1 MIYVL
6 DRFTDTD
13 GVLIQNHTPDID
25 VEGGGWSVIHGVSLE
40 ILSNQLFVPGATDYS
55 AAIDPGIA
63 DSYIITGKV
72 ITTDAINGFY
82 ARILFRTIDINNW
95 LAFQIEGIIPG
106 VGAREIT
113 QRIAGVTT
121 NLASSSPAP
130 TGVGTYEF
138 KITVDG
144 TLITCEDVT
153 NSIVLTATTSQFQT
167 EQLCGLGNHDGAP
180 SLSFDDFRIESLPE
194 TPTAPTEVSDCDESV
209 WTG

>member
-13 GVLIQNHTPDID
+13 AVLIQNHTPDID
-25 VEGGGWSVIHGVSLE
+25 VEGGGWSVISGLGLE
-40 ILSNQLFVPGATDYS
+40 ILSNRLFIPSLTDAS
-55 AAIDPGIA
+55 AVIDPGIA

-72 ITTDAINGFY
+72 IAAQAAGFY

-95 LAFQIEGIIPG
+95 LAFQLEGRIAG

-121 NLASSSPAP
+121 NLASSAPAP

-167 EQLCGLGNHDGAP
+167 EQLCGLGNHEEAP
-180 SLSFDDFRIESLPE
+180 ALSFDDFRIESPPE
-194 TPTAPTEVSDCDESV
+194 TPTAPTEVENCNEAV
-209 WTG
+209 WVG